1 MYRSSNGFCFN
12 SDLNGAGNMLRK
24 HSNKNIT
31 FNLENLK
38 SPEILNA
45 IDIYK

>member
-1 MYRSSNGFCFN
+1 MYRSSSGFCFN
-12 SDLNGAGNMLRK
+12 ADLNGEGNILRTCL
-24 HSNKNIT
+24 NKNIT
-31 FNLENLK
+31 FDLENLK

>member
-12 SDLNGAGNMLRK
+12 ADLNGAGNILRK
-24 HSNKNIT
+24 YLNKNIT

-38 SPEILNA
+38 SPEMLNA
-45 IDIYK
+45 KNIYK